1 MWLVEFGYSA
11 MARASVLVEAEVVAF
26 QVRVP
31 SEFDAE
37 RLKMKEGGSYLW
49 FFAFWFFCFAFWGEG

>member
-1 MWLVEFGYSA
+1 